1 MPKSTMEMKAMIF
14 AAGKGTR
21 LGALTKDL
29 PKALVPLKNKPLI
42 AHVLDKL
49 RYYGFREIIVNVH
62 HHADKL
68 EAFLKSYEVDNDLI
82 IRISDERKQLLD
94 TGGAIRQAR
103 KFFDDKAI
111 LIYNTDIISD
121 INLHDFARF
130 FAEKNPVALM
140 AVRKRTTSRYLLFDK
155 NMQLCGWKNLKSGE
169 ELIARKTEEL
179 QELAFS
185 GIHFL
190 APQFYNNLPDE
201 DVFSIIPLYVRNAS
215 EQKILGYDHSM
226 DFWADLGKPD
236 QLYQLENRAL
246 KFL

>member
-68 EAFLKSYEVDNDLI
+68 EAFVKSYEADNDLI

-103 KFFDDKAI
+103 KFFDNKPI
-111 LIYNTDIISD
+111 LIYNTDIISN
-121 INLHDFARF
+121 INLHDFTSVF
-130 FAEKNPVALM
+130 ETHKPVALM
-140 AVRKRTTSRYLLFDK
+140 AVRKRTTSRYLLFDEG
-155 NMQLCGWKNLKSGE
+155 MQLCGWKNLKSGE
-169 ELIARKTEEL
+169 ELIARKTNKL

-185 GIHFL
+185 GIHL
-190 APQFYNNLPDE
+190 ISPEFYNKLPAD
-201 DVFSIIPLYVRNAS
+201 DIFSIIPLYVHKAW

-236 QLYQLENRAL
+236 QLNQLENKAL